1 MIQNKKYEPDYRAF
15 YIMGI
20 IWLPFGIIFKTMNFF
35 FIMSLVFIAL
45 GLVNKDKWRKKP
57 KKLDKKQATIGIIL
71 GLITFVIG
79 VAVYFLR

>member
-1 MIQNKKYEPDYRAF
+1 
-15 YIMGI
+15 
-20 IWLPFGIIFKTMNFF
+20 
-35 FIMSLVFIAL
+35 MSLVFIAL